1 MTETSTGTEN
11 VQSLQQRLYITNQ
24 LLDALAHRLP
34 LNSLTQRMGKL
45 CSGSALI
52 YRMDSQVLASSGTA
66 PSHLIWQEVQEAG
79 TRERTVYADIG
90 RWSMVARRV
99 SLHGGLHVIAL
110 ASQSPEK
117 LKAVA
122 EPMLNTAERLISAVY
137 GVSFEALQEERRDR
151 ERLLLQLLTGVQPA
165 QEHHFWSAL
174 EKFGFMTY
182 SRLRVLDIANFS
194 GENVTD
200 SQLSLLSRRAR
211 VLRLPLL
218 IRAQMAGNDTPESVA
233 AVVPDSDMTEQWVSE
248 INEQFLVGVSEPF
261 AQLPAVHSKFREAET
276 ALQIAQSLA
285 TRAGACTEV
294 PPVYLDRVD
303 MASWVLSQ
311 ANGAKLHERS
321 QRTVQDLKAAGIYET
336 VLMFLAC
343 EQSIPQ
349 TARRLFVHANT
360 VRYRLQ
366 RVQEVMGSPI
376 SDPFTLTNLTLCLH
390 PQLVA
395 LKSEIESGR
404 DTERTATSPHPPP
417 DHDIR

>member
-1 MTETSTGTEN
+1 MTEPGAGTDN
-11 VQSLQQRLYITNQ
+11 VQALQQRLHMTNQ

-34 LNSLTQRMGKL
+34 FNSLTQRMGKL
-45 CSGSALI
+45 CGGSALI
-52 YRMDSQVLASSGTA
+52 YRMDSQVVASSGTA
-66 PSHLIWQEVQEAG
+66 PSRLIWQEVQEAG

-90 RWSMVARRV
+90 RWSMVARKV

-110 ASQSPEK
+110 ASQSHEK

-122 EPMLNTAERLISAVY
+122 EPMLDTAERLISAVY

-165 QEHHFWSAL
+165 QEHHYWAAL
-174 EKFGFMTY
+174 EKFGFTSY
-182 SRLRVLDIANFS
+182 SSLRVLDIANFS

-211 VLRLPLL
+211 ALRLPLL

-233 AVVPDSDMTEQWVSE
+233 AVVPNNDTAEQWVGE
-248 INEQFLVGVSEPF
+248 INEQFLVGASEPF
-261 AQLPAVHSKFREAET
+261 GQLPAVHNKFREAET

-285 TRAGACTEV
+285 NRAGACAEV

-321 QRTVQDLKAAGIYET
+321 QRTVQALKTAGIYET
-336 VLMFLAC
+336 ILMYLAC

-349 TARRLFVHANT
+349 TARRLFIHTNT
-360 VRYRLQ
+360 VRYRIQ
-366 RVQEVMGSPI
+366 RVHEVIGSPI
-376 SDPFTLTNLTLCLH
+376 SDPFTITNLTLCLH

-395 LKSEIESGR
+395 LKSDIESGR
-404 DTERTATSPHPPP
+404 SSTSTIPGPGRGRH
-417 DHDIR
+417 